1 MGKWYVL
8 HVKTG
13 KEVEVKNILLRDLPD
28 IKALVP
34 QRILRERNDGVWKKV
49 IRTLIP
55 GYVFV
60 KVFMDAAMFY
70 KLTGTPS
77 VIRILDNE
85 KGPEPIPEDEM
96 QIVYRLSGDGDPLGI
111 SEVFYEG
118 GKITI
123 VSGPL
128 QGLEGQIVKIDPRRF
143 RAKVNITLMGEPRIV
158 ELGVDVINK
167 IGT

>member
-1 MGKWYVL
+1 
-8 HVKTG
+8 
-13 KEVEVKNILLRDLPD
+13 
-28 IKALVP
+28 
-34 QRILRERNDGVWKKV
+34 
-49 IRTLIP
+49 
-55 GYVFV
+55 
-60 KVFMDAAMFY
+60 
-70 KLTGTPS
+70 
-77 VIRILDNE
+77 
-85 KGPEPIPEDEM
+85 M